1 MPAVA
6 VETTP
11 LVALSKPL
19 SDWMV
24 SAPVADIEVVPVPP
38 TASVFAERLVVDAPP
53 LSVVRPLKV
62 SAVEGA
68 LLGNS

>member
-24 SAPVADIEVVPVPP
+24 SAPVADIEVVPVPH
-38 TASVFAERLVVDAPP
+38 TASVFAEKLVVEAFVVVSPP
-53 LSVVRPLKV
+53 ENV
-62 SAVEGA
+62 SAVEVA